1 MTEKRGGGV
10 GLTATEVE
18 RERECERHRETE
30 TSRDKQIQRIRSD
43 RWTEMGM
50 HSQKGKET
58 ETGWER
64 KGECV

>member
-1 MTEKRGGGV
+1 MTEKAGRTDSYRG
-10 GLTATEVE
+10 
-18 RERECERHRETE
+18 RERECERRRETK
-30 TSRDKQIQRIRSD
+30 TRRDKQIQRIRSD

-50 HSQKGKET
+50 HSQKGKKT